1 MVELD
6 KSSDPLET
14 AGAQFRT
21 TAWSI
26 VQAAGDPEAPDA
38 ASALADLLTQPD
50 TETRLTSLPF
60 VHHRSRRWE
69 YEPLRWMG
77 INAALGLATW
87 ADRCEQKGTTSRASR
102 YLERIIG

>member
-1 MVELD
+1 MPRDRWPSVNVDYASGLA
-6 KSSDPLET
+6 S
-14 AGAQFRT
+14 AGGYT
-21 TAWSI
+21 
-26 VQAAGDPEAPDA
+26 GDGVVLSHVA
-38 ASALADLLTQPD
+38 ASALADLLTEPD
-50 TETRLTSLPF
+50 TETQLTSLPF

-87 ADRCEQKGTTSRASR
+87 ADRREEQGTTSRASR